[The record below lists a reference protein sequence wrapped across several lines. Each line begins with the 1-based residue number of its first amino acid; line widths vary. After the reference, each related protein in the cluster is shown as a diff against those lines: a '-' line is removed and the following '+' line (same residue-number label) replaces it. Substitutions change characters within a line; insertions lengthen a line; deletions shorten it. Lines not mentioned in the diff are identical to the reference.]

1 MLALFIAVS
10 CSKQNI
16 SSNEISTDVVTKDYV
31 NVMIAERNMPLFA
44 DLSGMMSGPITKSSL
59 LDDAVVS
66 LESLLDRDRISH
78 KKFKH
83 FKMTEIPFKSNDNP
97 SYAILTKDIPESA
110 NGNAISEISLFLV
123 EIEDTLNNIVDCKV
137 VTLVPDSDYIA
148 KHSGM
153 EDSFINKG
161 VFSGAILYSDI
172 DGTFRDVYV
181 YGGDFCPII
190 NAEVIIDSDRDT
202 YDNYG
207 FLSVIDFTKTKADDT
222 VDGGEIEGSICIAEK
237 KTTKKSNMI
246 TIPWFNSDDTD
257 WGDGSEFP
265 ESGGGGGGGN
275 SSGVNL
281 VGGVEGTDS
290 GGNTMVVNKDNYFGL
305 GSPKFSLIVEDIEK
319 YTVNLFASWNGY
331 VEGSGEYQAGT
342 YIICDAIPSPSFV
355 FDRWVGD
362 FKGKGGTVSLQVNK
376 DIESTAYFKRLLE
389 TAPVRPCLDT
399 LTGIM
404 NPLME
409 MSLAPSNTW
418 SKNYKGATYGM
429 TRYKEIESD
438 TGVKMTVPAKHNGID
453 LYAEPGTP
461 IYSMFDGVVSKKS
474 YVTEQP
480 MRSKK
485 YNTKN
490 KYPPGYKGDK
500 DGAGNRISV
509 DSEIN
514 NENISIGYWHLL
526 VDTPIAVNPRTGVPF
541 KPGDVVYQGEI
552 IAYSGRTGNAYDVPF
567 AHLHLAIKRNGH
579 YDDPEPYI
587 NGKLKSTGINQ
598 YKVVSSTEIINI
610 KCH

>member
-1 MLALFIAVS
+1 MLAFLIAVS
-10 CSKQNI
+10 CSKQDV
-16 SSNEISTDVVTKDYV
+16 SRDDISTDAVAKDYV
-31 NVMIAERNMPLFA
+31 NVMIAERNLPLFA
-44 DLSGMMSGPITKSSL
+44 DLSGMMSGPVTKSSL
-59 LDDAVVS
+59 LDEAVVS
-66 LESLLDRDRISH
+66 LESLLERDRISH

-137 VTLVPDSDYIA
+137 VTLVPDSDYIT
-148 KHSGM
+148 KRSGM
-153 EDSFINKG
+153 EYSFINKG

-207 FLSVIDFTKTKADDT
+207 FLSVIDFTKTKADDP

-281 VGGVEGTDS
+281 GGGVEGTDS

-342 YIICDAIPSPSFV
+342 YIICDAIPSPNFV

-429 TRYKEIESD
+429 TRAGGKF
-438 TGVKMTVPAKHNGID
+438 HNGLD
-453 LYAEPGTP
+453 LFAVPGTP
-461 IYSMFDGVVSKKS
+461 LYAISDGFVSD
-474 YVTEQP
+474 YHYCVEQP
-480 MRSKK
+480 DMISSDE
-485 YNTKN
+485 
-490 KYPPGYKGDK
+490 YPNGYCGDRNQ
-500 DGAGNRISV
+500 AGNRIHVKSV
-509 DSEIN
+509 VNGQEVLV
-514 NENISIGYWHLL
+514 GFWHLL
-526 VDTPIAVNPRTGVPF
+526 AETPVAINPRTGVPF
-541 KPGDVVYQGEI
+541 APGDSVYQGEI
-552 IAYSGRTGNAYDVPF
+552 IAYTGKTGNCFGIPYY
-567 AHLHLAIKRNGH
+567 HLHLAIIDYHKRMQSWNRDRY
-579 YDDPEPYI
+579 YDPQYYI
-587 NGKLKSTGINQ
+587 NG
-598 YKVVSSTEIINI
+598 IINWKNASQTDVRDREI
-610 KCH
+610 KNVKCHEQ